1 MRNFGA
7 LRSEVLIALLYQQLL
22 AVVQFLVDTKK
33 KERERRDFRNKHI
46 ISNTH
51 GVLDFFAAA
60 ISDDEVF
67 NAIVYVQ

>member
-1 MRNFGA
+1 VRNFGA

-22 AVVQFLVDTKK
+22 AVVQFLVDTK